1 MEQSKSTN
9 PTNATAN
16 NRQNGEVNL
25 RAVPAMKIANLKRK
39 MDGAET
45 RVHRLENEL
54 VDVRAIIRRKY
65 VEKEQKDSES
75 KLHIEL
81 SPAQIE
87 GFRLQRTI
95 IEGRLAE
102 ARGELRDVVVEYRE
116 AVRQNLLR
124 NRKLNSETRTRN
136 KTVREAGKLKRKTI
150 EILKQHG
157 ANGGA
162 KDVAELKALAE
173 TGDIKNFRRVFDEK
187 VKDWAPEHYITI
199 SGVSMVKTEIVHE
212 LMEQLTSEPVSTGTI
227 TDLNV

>member
-1 MEQSKSTN
+1 MTTNEANHSGSNQQQSMGKEETI
-9 PTNATAN
+9 
-16 NRQNGEVNL
+16 RL
-25 RAVPAMKIANLKRK
+25 IPAMKIANLKRK

-65 VEKEQKDSES
+65 VVKDQKDSES

-102 ARGELRDVVVEYRE
+102 ARGELSEAVREYRE

-124 NRKLNSETRTRN
+124 SRKTNSDIRQRNR
-136 KTVREAGKLKRKTI
+136 TVREASKLLRKTV
-150 EILKQHG
+150 EILKEKG
-157 ANGGA
+157 SNGGSKEMA
-162 KDVAELKALAE
+162 ALRSLAQ
-173 TGDIKNFRRVFDEK
+173 TGDIRGFRMLFDEK
-187 VKDWAPEHYITI
+187 VKDWAPEHYVTI
-199 SGVSMVKTEIVHE
+199 SGVSTVKTEILHE
-212 LMEQLTSEPVSTGTI
+212 LMEQLKPEPTSGTI